1 MLNAKELVRSQIIEI
16 EIICDDLLY
25 IKNDKLRNYGLEQV
39 KHIVKKIE
47 ENLEYLED
55 KQTTEEQNVY
65 SFNGTL
71 RLYNLNSI
79 VWRL

>member
-47 ENLEYLED
+47 ENLEYLEI
-55 KQTTEEQNVY
+55 KQTTGE
-65 SFNGTL
+65 
-71 RLYNLNSI
+71 
-79 VWRL
+79 